1 MLTNS
6 FVEGVKKCV
15 NNCPAYWFNLR
26 TRSLCVFIGAIFEI
40 LGFVSMRMILDTE
53 KLSRKARAYLGFAY
67 MFTNLLAAYAGELG
81 WMYTRPSGTFT
92 KTNGVDWADPGFA
105 GFFVIFQLF
114 QLSVTSVPMFIS
126 W

>member
-1 MLTNS
+1 
-6 FVEGVKKCV
+6 
-15 NNCPAYWFNLR
+15 
-26 TRSLCVFIGAIFEI
+26 LCVFVGAIFEI
-40 LGFVSMRMILDTE
+40 LGFVTMRMILDTE

-67 MFTNLLAAYAGELG
+67 MFTTLLVAYAGELG
-81 WMYTRPSGTFT
+81 WMFTRPSGTFT
-92 KTNGVDWADPGFA
+92 QANGVDFTDSGFA